1 MSTNYTIREYEYI
14 INDEAKKAIRFLVSY
29 RRINDDTNQVNK
41 MSGFLLS
48 IEDNTLLYP
57 EKVSL
62 KIFKSLMFLCF
73 HIIFVM
79 ARFKIWLLSSLI

>member
-1 MSTNYTIREYEYI
+1 MSTNYTIKEYAYI

-48 IEDNTLLYP
+48 IEDNTLL
-57 EKVSL
+57 
-62 KIFKSLMFLCF
+62 
-73 HIIFVM
+73 
-79 ARFKIWLLSSLI
+79 